1 MVEKINYRTSAESVW
16 WRRSVQNLIKGNHI
30 KFIEGVFCFFSFF
43 FTGFYST
50 MISHVTSYQ
59 TTLMAWLSA
68 VGFGERYWAPC
79 YKGSVD
85 GWHSKTFH
93 SKCDSK
99 GPSLTLARKGSY
111 LFGGFADRSW
121 KGEFLSSW
129 QPLLPKICKW
139 IRQSANVFYS
149 HQ

>member
-1 MVEKINYRTSAESVW
+1 MTSKRIKPYKRQSYKIYLRE
-16 WRRSVQNLIKGNHI
+16 
-30 KFIEGVFCFFSFF
+30 CFASFLFFF

-121 KGEFLSSW
+121 KGEFLSS
-129 QPLLPKICKW
+129 
-139 IRQSANVFYS
+139 
-149 HQ
+149 

>member
-1 MVEKINYRTSAESVW
+1 MTSKRIKPYKRQSYKIYLME
-16 WRRSVQNLIKGNHI
+16 
-30 KFIEGVFCFFSFF
+30 CFASSFFF

-121 KGEFLSSW
+121 KGEFLSS
-129 QPLLPKICKW
+129 
-139 IRQSANVFYS
+139 
-149 HQ
+149 

>member
-1 MVEKINYRTSAESVW
+1 MTSKRIKPYKRQSYKIYLTECFV
-16 WRRSVQNLIKGNHI
+16 L
-30 KFIEGVFCFFSFF
+30 FCFFFA
-43 FTGFYST
+43 GFYST

-85 GWHSKTFH
+85 GWYSKTFH

-121 KGEFLSSW
+121 KSEFLSSALASENL
-129 QPLLPKICKW
+129 QVDQTVSKSVLFTPI
-139 IRQSANVFYS
+139 ITQ
-149 HQ
+149 